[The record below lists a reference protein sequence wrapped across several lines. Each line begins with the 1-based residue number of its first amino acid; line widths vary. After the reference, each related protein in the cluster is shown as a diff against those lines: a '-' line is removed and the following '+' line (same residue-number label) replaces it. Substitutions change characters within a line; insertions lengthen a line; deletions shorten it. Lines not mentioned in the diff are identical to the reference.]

1 MIEMKRKRLL
11 IAGAFAVVAGY
22 LGSYLGF
29 YLAWKRRAIMG
40 LQTGSSLIETALGP
54 VEYCMRGQGLA
65 VLVAHGSP
73 GGYDQGLA
81 FSKLVGGQHTF
92 IAVSR
97 PGYLRTPLATGE
109 TPTAQADM
117 YAALLDALAIQ
128 QACIVGISGGGPS
141 AIQFALRHPTRCSGL
156 VMMSGV
162 AQRYAHAELR
172 QALPLFMRWFK
183 LLYEKTITFEP
194 LLYLLLPFAKLLP
207 DAFATAD
214 FLCSV
219 TQYDLRKAGY
229 ENDMEQ
235 LAVISGYPLAQ
246 ITAPTFVVHAIGDS
260 EVPFAH
266 AEVLSSQVPNVRLL
280 AISGSSHMAYY
291 THAVTV
297 IPELQAFLK
306 NI

>member
-1 MIEMKRKRLL
+1 MKKKGFF
-11 IAGAFAVVAGY
+11 IAGALASIVGY
-22 LGSYLGF
+22 FGSYSV
-29 YLAWKRRAIMG
+29 WKRRVVKD
-40 LQTGSSLIETALGP
+40 LQTESRIIETALGP
-54 VEYCMRGQGLA
+54 VEYCVRGQGPA

-81 FSKLVGGQHTF
+81 FAKLVGGQQTF

-97 PGYLRTPLATGE
+97 PGYLRTPLTSGE

-117 YAALLDALAIQ
+117 YAALLDSLAIQ
-128 QACIVGISGGGPS
+128 QATVVGISGGGPS

-156 VMMSGV
+156 VMISGV
-162 AQRYAHAELR
+162 AQRYVDWELK
-172 QALPLFMRWFK
+172 QARPLLMRWFRQ
-183 LLYEKTITFEP
+183 LYEKMITFDP
-194 LLYLLLPFAKLLP
+194 LLYLLLPFTRLLP

-235 LAVISGYPLAQ
+235 FAAISDYSLEH
-246 ITAPTFVVHAIGDS
+246 ITVPTFVVHATGDS
-260 EVPFAH
+260 EVPFSH
-266 AEVLSSQVPNVRLL
+266 AQALSSRVPNVKLL
-280 AISGSSHMAYY
+280 AVAGGSHMAFY

-297 IPELQAFLK
+297 MPELRSFLGK
-306 NI
+306 VQLCLA